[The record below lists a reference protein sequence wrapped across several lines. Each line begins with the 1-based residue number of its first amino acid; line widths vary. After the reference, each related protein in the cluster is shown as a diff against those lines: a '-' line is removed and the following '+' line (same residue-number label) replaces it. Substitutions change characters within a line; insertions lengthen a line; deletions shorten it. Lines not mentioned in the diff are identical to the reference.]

1 MIDRPHLVLVGGFLG
16 AGKTTLI
23 LAAARQLAR
32 RGLRSAAI
40 LNDQGDDLV
49 DTQQA
54 RAQGI
59 DAIDVTGGC
68 FCCRY
73 PDLVDRV
80 EQLRAH
86 SPDVIFA
93 EPAGSCTDL
102 SATTIEP
109 LRCADYRVAPLTV
122 LVDPE
127 RARQLLAMDAD
138 EDLAFLFR
146 KQLEEADLICL
157 TKSDVV
163 RPGIELPYPNVRQ
176 LSAKSGEG
184 VEAWIDEVLD
194 GRLTAGAKRLEIDY
208 ERYARA
214 EAALAWLNLYA
225 VFEPDVPLTAAA
237 TIGPFLDAID
247 SKLTGAGISIVHLK
261 MTSDSGAGFLK
272 AAICGNREEPAIDG
286 ALDASPSAR
295 HEIRLNL
302 RATGRPEEVREIVES
317 EIGRLRGVVS
327 DMRIACFRPA
337 APKPWHRV
345 QHAGKN
351 LQPRMNADEH
361 G

>member
-1 MIDRPHLVLVGGFLG
+1 VLVGGFLG

-40 LNDQGDDLV
+40 MNDQGDDLV

-59 DAIDVTGGC
+59 EALDVTGGC

-80 EQLRAH
+80 EQLRDH

-93 EPAGSCTDL
+93 EPVGSCTDL
-102 SATTIEP
+102 SATTLQP
-109 LRCADYRVAPLTV
+109 LRGADYRVAPLTV

-127 RARQLLAMDAD
+127 RASQLLAPDAD

-163 RPGIELPYPNVRQ
+163 QPEIDLPYPNMRQ

-194 GRLTAGAKRLEIDY
+194 GHLAAGARTLDIDY

-225 VFEPDVPLTAAA
+225 VFEPDEPLTAAM

-247 SKLTGAGISIVHLK
+247 LRLSDAGIAIVHLK
-261 MTSDSGAGFLK
+261 MTSQSDAGFLK
-272 AAICGNREEPAIDG
+272 AAICGNREEPEIDG
-286 ALDASPSAR
+286 ALDASPSGR
-295 HEIRLNL
+295 QEIRLNL
-302 RATGRPEEVREIVES
+302 RATGQPEEVREIVES

-327 DMRIACFRPA
+327 AKRIACFRPS
-337 APKPWHRV
+337 APKPWHRM
-345 QHAGKN
+345 QHAGK
-351 LQPRMNADEH
+351 AF
-361 G
+361 

>member
-1 MIDRPHLVLVGGFLG
+1 MSDRPHLVMVGGFLG

-40 LNDQGDDLV
+40 MNDQGEDLV

-54 RAQGI
+54 RTQGI
-59 DAIDVTGGC
+59 DTLDVTGGC

-73 PDLVDRV
+73 PDLVDRM

-86 SPDVIFA
+86 SPHVIFA
-93 EPAGSCTDL
+93 EPVGSCTDL
-102 SATTIEP
+102 SATTLQP
-109 LRCADYRVAPLTV
+109 LRGANYCVAPLTV

-127 RARQLLAMDAD
+127 RGRQLLTPGAD

-163 RPGIELPYPNVRQ
+163 QPECELPYQNVRQ
-176 LSAKSGEG
+176 LSARSSEG

-194 GRLTAGAKRLEIDY
+194 GRLAASAKTLDIDY

-214 EAALAWLNLYA
+214 EAALAWLNLYV
-225 VFEPDVPLTAAA
+225 VFEPDMPLTAAM
-237 TIGPFLDAID
+237 TIGPFLDALD
-247 SKLTGAGISIVHLK
+247 SRLSEAGISVVHLK
-261 MTSDSGAGFLK
+261 MTSESDTGFLK
-272 AAICGNREEPAIDG
+272 AATCGNRREPEIDG
-286 ALDASPSAR
+286 ALDGSPSWR

-302 RATGRPEEVREIVES
+302 RATGSPEEVREIVES

-327 DMRIACFRPA
+327 AMRIACFRPA
-337 APKPWHRV
+337 APKPWHKDSRPISV
-345 QHAGKN
+345 STTDQDD
-351 LQPRMNADEH
+351 RR
-361 G
+361 